1 MTETYIKNTTNNSG
15 TTAVRGELTFEDK
28 VIEKIVGIAIEHVD
42 GLLAVNGGFFSNLKN
57 SVVNSD
63 SVTDGVNVEVGKKQ
77 VAVDLDI
84 VAEYQKHV
92 PTIFA
97 DIKKVVEAEVK
108 RMTDL
113 EVVEVNVNVVDI
125 KTRAQHEEDSVTLQ
139 DRVTS
144 AAQATGEF
152 ASEQAGKAKAAISS
166 GAEKTKEAVSNG
178 TEAAKEKISEART
191 SES

>member
-1 MTETYIKNTTNNSG
+1 MENQKQDIKTSVTY
-15 TTAVRGELTFEDK
+15 EEK
-28 VIEKIVGIAIEHVD
+28 VIAKIVGHALESVD
-42 GLLAVNGGFFSNLKN
+42 GLLAVSGGFFSNLKN

-63 SVTDGVNVEVGKKQ
+63 SVTDGVNVEVGTKE

-84 VAEYQKHV
+84 VVEYGK
-92 PTIFA
+92 
-97 DIKKVVEAEVK
+97 DIPAIVESIKAIVSQNVEVMTHLKVVELNA
-108 RMTDL
+108 
-113 EVVEVNVNVVDI
+113 NVVDV
-125 KTRAQHEEDSVTLQ
+125 KTKADSVTVQ
-139 DRVTS
+139 DRVS
-144 AAQATGEF
+144 DAAQATGNF